1 MMIYTGMLIA
11 GITAGYICLE
21 RHRPVEGIL
30 LLAGIA
36 GSFAAISEQM
46 GKEYG
51 MTRKQLRVMLLFLMV
66 GFFNFAL
73 NYNCYYTDE
82 TLLKRDQTAFKEM
95 KIFHVR
101 EQEKYIA
108 YEGTAHLP
116 SGRRRILC
124 RDYSENR
131 SPLSVG
137 TVARVSGE
145 LSLPEEARNPGC
157 FNYRLH
163 LKGKGIVYTVNAQ
176 AIRAHR
182 ISRRPA
188 DVFHRKLQQRRNDFL
203 NKFHHRPAVRGFL
216 KGILFGDR
224 GELEEETYREFTENG
239 TAHILAVSGVKT
251 LKLDIPLVPE
261 TRINRAFVPLHIA
274 IIYILKLCLDVE
286 IIPRC
291 RFPCSRGYLTKC
303 INWQKK
309 Q

>member
-1 MMIYTGMLIA
+1 M
-11 GITAGYICLE
+11 
-21 RHRPVEGIL
+21 EGIL

-73 NYNCYYTDE
+73 NYNRYYTDE

-95 KIFHVR
+95 KILHVR

-108 YEGTAHLP
+108 YEGTADLP

-137 TVARVSGE
+137 TLARVSGE

-182 ISRRPA
+182 ISRRPT
-188 DVFHRKLQQRRNDFL
+188 DVFRRKLQQRRNDFL
-203 NKFHHRPAVRGFL
+203 DKFHHRPAVRGFL

-251 LKLDIPLVPE
+251 QNLAIPLTRR
-261 TRINRAFVPLHIA
+261 TRINSAFMPLHIA
-274 IIYILKLCLDVE
+274 KIYILKLCLDEE

-291 RFPCSRGYLTKC
+291 RFPCSRGYFRKC
-303 INWQKK
+303 IKWQKK